1 MTNLALVFFQSAGFF
16 YLIALAATFLPG
28 RWTFIARV
36 LLLPALACNLITIGL
51 RYYRAWPMLPM
62 HLGAMALPFCLGIML
77 LIVGSGRDSIQPRLQ
92 RLILMFIF
100 GCVVGAVL
108 FPKDFYLPFLKSR
121 TLFSHAFLWF
131 ALFAKASCLLSGAWA
146 LCAWPFPSTTSP
158 AFRSSAMLQK
168 SQRWAALGFG
178 LWSLSMFCGELWCY
192 LGWGSPVVWEDPAL
206 TLTMAGWFFYACVL
220 HLHLSKA
227 WSQEARAAFI
237 GIGGVLVVFLS
248 CLPDFGPFRAWGM
261 P

>member
-1 MTNLALVFFQSAGFF
+1 MTNLAQVFFQSAGFF

-28 RWTFIARV
+28 RWTFIARI
-36 LLLPALACNLITIGL
+36 LLLPALVCNLISIVL

-62 HLGAMALPFCLGIML
+62 HLGAIALPFCLGL
-77 LIVGSGRDSIQPRLQ
+77 LLFFWGSGVDSTRHRLQ
-92 RLILMFIF
+92 RIGLVLALSL
-100 GCVVGAVL
+100 VVAAIL

-131 ALFAKASCLLSGAWA
+131 SLFAKASCLLSGAWA
-146 LCAWPFPSTTSP
+146 LCAWPFPP
-158 AFRSSAMLQK
+158 ASSQDLRPTAILQQAMG
-168 SQRWAALGFG
+168 WAALGFG

-227 WSQEARAAFI
+227 WNQKVRAAFI
-237 GIGGVLVVFLS
+237 GIGGIAVLVLT
-248 CLPDFGPFRAWGM
+248 CLPDFGPFRAWVM